1 MNNIKNLLV
10 NNKLHSMNINV
21 ANLLNGNYI
30 LLLFVVLSL
39 GLCLGKL
46 RLGPVQLGNS
56 IGVLVVSLL
65 LGQQHFSINTEAL
78 SLGFMLFIFCVGVEA
93 GPNFFSIFFRDG
105 KNYFMLALVMV
116 GSAMLLALVLGKF
129 FGWGIGLTA
138 GMLAGSMTSTPVLVG
153 AGDTL
158 RNTASL
164 GNQLSIEQD
173 HLSLG
178 YALTYLVGLVSL
190 IFGARYLPKLQH
202 QDLPTSAQ
210 QIARERGLDPD
221 SQRKVYLPVIRAY
234 RVGPELV
241 DWADGKNLREL
252 GIYRQTGCYIERI
265 RRNGILASPDGD
277 AVLQIGDEIALVGY
291 PDAHSRLNSN
301 FRDGKEV
308 FDRDLLDMRIVT
320 EEIVVKNHNAVGK
333 RLSQLK
339 LTDHGCFL
347 NRIVRSQIEMP
358 IDDNV
363 VLNKGDVL
371 QVSGDARRVKSIA
384 DRIGFI
390 SIHSQVTD
398 LLAFCA
404 FFVIGVMVGLIT
416 IQFSNFTFGIGN
428 AAGLLFAGIMLGF
441 LRANHPTFG
450 YIPQG
455 ALNMVKEFGLMVFMA
470 GVGLSAGSTINS
482 SLGEVGIQMLASG
495 LIVSLLPVVICFL
508 FGAYVLKMN
517 RALLFGAMMG
527 ARTCAPAMEIISD
540 TARSNIPALGYA
552 GTYAIANVL
561 LTLAGSLIVVIW
573 PELPG

>member
-1 MNNIKNLLV
+1 
-10 NNKLHSMNINV
+10 MNINV
-21 ANLLNGNYI
+21 ADLLNGNYI
-30 LLLFVVLSL
+30 LLLFVVLAL

-46 RLGPVQLGNS
+46 RLGSVQLGNS

-65 LGQQHFSINTEAL
+65 LGQQHFAINTDAL
-78 SLGFMLFIFCVGVEA
+78 NLGFMLFIFCVGVEA

-105 KNYFMLALVMV
+105 KNYLMLALVMV
-116 GSAMLLALVLGKF
+116 GSAMLIAMVLGKV
-129 FGWGIGLTA
+129 FGWDIGLTA
-138 GMLAGSMTSTPVLVG
+138 GMLAGAMTSTPVLVG

-158 RNTASL
+158 RHFGLPSDQLAQSL
-164 GNQLSIEQD
+164 D

-190 IFGARYLPKLQH
+190 IVGARYMPKLQH
-202 QDLPTSAQ
+202 QDLQTSAQ
-210 QIARERGLDPD
+210 QIARERGLDTD
-221 SQRKVYLPVIRAY
+221 SKRKVYLPVIRAY

-241 DWADGKNLREL
+241 AWADGKNLREL

-265 RRNGILASPDGD
+265 RRNGILANPDGD
-277 AVLQIGDEIALVGY
+277 AVLQMGDDIALVGY
-291 PDAHSRLNSN
+291 PDAHARLDPS
-301 FRDGKEV
+301 FRNGKEV

-320 EEIVVKNHNAVGK
+320 EEIVVKNHNAVGR
-333 RLSQLK
+333 RLAQLK

-347 NRIVRSQIEMP
+347 NRVIRSQIEMP

-371 QVSGDARRVKSIA
+371 QVSGDARRVKTGLM
-384 DRIGFI
+384 IG
-390 SIHSQVTD
+390 
-398 LLAFCA
+398 
-404 FFVIGVMVGLIT
+404 MIT
-416 IQFSNFTFGIGN
+416 FQFSSFSFGIGN

-470 GVGLSAGSTINS
+470 GVGLSAGAGINNG
-482 SLGEVGIQMLASG
+482 LGAVGGQMLAAG

-508 FGAYVLKMN
+508 FGAYVLRMN
-517 RALLFGAMMG
+517 RAMLFGAMMG

-561 LTLAGSLIVVIW
+561 LTLAGTLIVIIW
-573 PELPG
+573 PGLQ

>member
-1 MNNIKNLLV
+1 
-10 NNKLHSMNINV
+10 MNINV
-21 ANLLNGNYI
+21 ADLLNGNYI
-30 LLLFVVLSL
+30 LLLFVVLAL

-46 RLGPVQLGNS
+46 RLGSVQLGNS

-65 LGQQHFSINTEAL
+65 LGQQHFAINTDAL
-78 SLGFMLFIFCVGVEA
+78 NLGFMLFIFCVGVEA

-105 KNYFMLALVMV
+105 KNYLMLALVMV
-116 GSAMLLALVLGKF
+116 GSAMLIATVLGKV
-129 FGWGIGLTA
+129 FGWDIGLTA
-138 GMLAGSMTSTPVLVG
+138 GMLAGAMTSTPVLVG

-158 RNTASL
+158 RHFGLPSDQLAQSL
-164 GNQLSIEQD
+164 D

-190 IFGARYLPKLQH
+190 IVGARYMPKLQH
-202 QDLPTSAQ
+202 QDLQTSAQ
-210 QIARERGLDPD
+210 QIARERGLDTD
-221 SQRKVYLPVIRAY
+221 SKRKVYLPVIRAY

-241 DWADGKNLREL
+241 AWADGKNLREL

-265 RRNGILASPDGD
+265 RRNGILANPDGD
-277 AVLQIGDEIALVGY
+277 AVLQMGDDIALVGY
-291 PDAHSRLNSN
+291 PDAHARLDPS
-301 FRDGKEV
+301 FRNGKEV

-320 EEIVVKNHNAVGK
+320 EEIVVKNHNAVGR
-333 RLSQLK
+333 RLAQLK

-347 NRIVRSQIEMP
+347 NRVIRSQIEMP

-371 QVSGDARRVKSIA
+371 QVSGDARRVKT
-384 DRIGFI
+384 
-390 SIHSQVTD
+390 VTD

-404 FFVIGVMVGLIT
+404 FFIVGLMIGMIT
-416 IQFSNFTFGIGN
+416 FQFSSFSFGIGN

-470 GVGLSAGSTINS
+470 GVGLSAGAGINNG
-482 SLGEVGIQMLASG
+482 LGAVGGQMLAAG

-508 FGAYVLKMN
+508 FGAYVLRMN
-517 RALLFGAMMG
+517 RAMLFGAMMG

-561 LTLAGSLIVVIW
+561 LTLAGTLIVIIW
-573 PELPG
+573 PGLQ

>member
-1 MNNIKNLLV
+1 V
-10 NNKLHSMNINV
+10 NINV
-21 ANLLNGNYI
+21 ADLLSRNDI
-30 LLLFVVLSL
+30 LLLFVVLAL

-46 RLGPVQLGNS
+46 RLGSVQLGNS

-65 LGQQHFSINTEAL
+65 LGQQHFGINTDAL

-105 KNYFMLALVMV
+105 KNYLMLALVMV
-116 GSAMLLALVLGKF
+116 SSAMLLALGLGKA
-129 FGWGIGLTA
+129 FGWDIGLTA

-158 RNTASL
+158 RQSMND
-164 GNQLSIEQD
+164 NQLLGQMQD

-190 IFGARYLPKLQH
+190 IFGARYLPRLQH
-202 QDLPTSAQ
+202 QDLSTCAQ
-210 QIARERGLDPD
+210 QIARERGLDTD

-241 DWADGKNLREL
+241 AWADGKNLREL

-277 AVLQIGDEIALVGY
+277 AVLQLGDEISLVGY
-291 PDAHSRLNSN
+291 PDAHARLDPS
-301 FRDGKEV
+301 FRNGKEV

-320 EEIVVKNHNAVGK
+320 EEIVVKNHNAVNK
-333 RLSQLK
+333 RLSHLK

-347 NRIVRSQIEMP
+347 NRVIRSQIEMP
-358 IDDNV
+358 IDDSIM
-363 VLNKGDVL
+363 LNKGDVL
-371 QVSGDARRVKSIA
+371 QVSGEARRVKSLA

-404 FFVIGVMVGLIT
+404 FFIIGLMIGMVSF
-416 IQFSNFTFGIGN
+416 QFSAFSFGIGN

-455 ALNMVKEFGLMVFMA
+455 ALTMVKEFGLMVFMA
-470 GVGLSAGSTINS
+470 GVGLSAGSGI
-482 SLGEVGIQMLASG
+482 GEGMGETGLLMLLSG
-495 LIVSLLPVVICFL
+495 LAVSLLPVVLCYL
-508 FGAYVLKMN
+508 FGAYVLRMN
-517 RALLFGAMMG
+517 RALLFGAIMG

-561 LTLAGSLIVVIW
+561 LTLAGTLIVIIW
-573 PELPG
+573 PVLGG

>member
-1 MNNIKNLLV
+1 
-10 NNKLHSMNINV
+10 MNINV
-21 ANLLNGNYI
+21 ADLLSGNDI
-30 LLLFVVLSL
+30 LLLFVVLAL

-46 RLGPVQLGNS
+46 RLGSVQLGNS

-65 LGQQHFSINTEAL
+65 LGQQHFSINPNAL
-78 SLGFMLFIFCVGVEA
+78 NLGFMLFIFCVGVEA

-105 KNYFMLALVMV
+105 KNYLLLALVMV
-116 GSAMLLALVLGKF
+116 GSAVLIALGLGKL
-129 FGWGIGLTA
+129 FGWDIGLTA

-158 RNTASL
+158 RQTYHAGSMLAQAQN
-164 GNQLSIEQD
+164 N
-173 HLSLG
+173 LSLG
-178 YALTYLVGLVSL
+178 YALTYLIGLVSL

-234 RVGPELV
+234 RVGSELV
-241 DWADGKNLREL
+241 AWTDGKNLREL

-265 RRNGILASPDGD
+265 RRNGILANPDGD
-277 AVLQIGDEIALVGY
+277 AVLQQGDEISLVGY
-291 PDAHSRLNSN
+291 PDAHSRLDPS
-301 FRDGKEV
+301 FRNGKEV
-308 FDRDLLDMRIVT
+308 FDRDLLDMRIIN
-320 EEIVVKNHNAVGK
+320 EEIVVKNNNAVNK

-347 NRIVRSQIEMP
+347 NRVIRSQIEMP
-358 IDDNV
+358 IDDSII
-363 VLNKGDVL
+363 LNKGDVL
-371 QVSGDARRVKSIA
+371 QISGEARRVKSVA

-404 FFVIGVMVGLIT
+404 FFIIGLMVGMIT
-416 IQFSNFTFGIGN
+416 FQFSSFNFSIGN

-455 ALNMVKEFGLMVFMA
+455 ALTMVKEFGLMVFMA
-470 GVGLSAGSTINS
+470 GVGLSAGGGLSHG
-482 SLGEVGIQMLASG
+482 LGDTGVLMLVAG
-495 LIVSLLPVVICFL
+495 LIVSLLPVVISFM
-508 FGAYVLKMN
+508 FGAWVLKMN
-517 RALLFGAMMG
+517 RALLFGAIMG

-561 LTLAGSLIVVIW
+561 LTLAGTLIVLIW
-573 PELPG
+573 PMFGG

>member
-1 MNNIKNLLV
+1 
-10 NNKLHSMNINV
+10 MNINV
-21 ANLLNGNYI
+21 ANLLSANDI
-30 LLLFVVLSL
+30 LLLFVVLAL

-46 RLGPVQLGNS
+46 RFGPIQLGNS

-65 LGQQHFSINTEAL
+65 LGQQHFAMNTDAL

-105 KNYFMLALVMV
+105 KNYLMLAMVMV
-116 GSAMLLALVLGKF
+116 GSALLLTIGMGKL
-129 FGWGIGLTA
+129 FGWDIGLTA

-158 RNTASL
+158 RQTL
-164 GNQLSIEQD
+164 GEPQLALMQD

-178 YALTYLVGLVSL
+178 YALTYLIGLVSL
-190 IFGARYLPKLQH
+190 IVAARYLPRLQH

-210 QIARERGLDPD
+210 QIARERGLDAD

-234 RVGPELV
+234 RVGAELV
-241 DWADGKNLREL
+241 AWSGGKNLREL

-277 AVLQIGDEIALVGY
+277 AVLQQGDEISLVGY
-291 PDAHSRLNSN
+291 PEAHARLDPS
-301 FRDGKEV
+301 FRNGKEV

-320 EEIVVKNHNAVGK
+320 EEIVVKNHNVVNR
-333 RLSQLK
+333 RLSQLN

-347 NRIVRSQIEMP
+347 NRVIRSQIEMP
-358 IDDNV
+358 IDDSII
-363 VLNKGDVL
+363 LNKGDVL
-371 QVSGDARRVKSIA
+371 QVSGEARRVKSVA

-390 SIHSQVTD
+390 AIHSQVTD

-404 FFVIGVMVGLIT
+404 FFIIGLMIGMVNF
-416 IQFSNFTFGIGN
+416 QFSSFNFAIGN
-428 AAGLLFAGIMLGF
+428 AAGLLFAGILLGF

-455 ALNMVKEFGLMVFMA
+455 ALTMVKEFGLMVFMA
-470 GVGLSAGSTINS
+470 GVGLSAGSGLS
-482 SLGEVGIQMLASG
+482 HGLGSAGLQMLLCG
-495 LIVSLLPVVICFL
+495 LAVSLVPVIICYL
-508 FGAYVLKMN
+508 FGAYLLRMN
-517 RALLFGAMMG
+517 RALLFGAIMG

-561 LTLAGSLIVVIW
+561 LTLAGTIIVIIW
-573 PELPG
+573 PLIGP

>member
-1 MNNIKNLLV
+1 
-10 NNKLHSMNINV
+10 MNINV
-21 ANLLNGNYI
+21 ADLLSRNYI
-30 LLLFVVLSL
+30 LLLFVVLAL

-46 RLGPVQLGNS
+46 RLGSVQLGNS

-65 LGQQHFSINTEAL
+65 LGQQHFSINTDAL
-78 SLGFMLFIFCVGVEA
+78 NLGFMLFIFCVGVEA

-105 KNYFMLALVMV
+105 KNYLMLAIVMV
-116 GSAMLLALVLGKF
+116 SSAMVLALGLGKL
-129 FGWGIGLTA
+129 FGWDIGLTA
-138 GMLAGSMTSTPVLVG
+138 GMLAGAMTSTPVLVG

-158 RNTASL
+158 RQTLADGKSL
-164 GNQLSIEQD
+164 SQAQD

-178 YALTYLVGLVSL
+178 YALTYLIGLVSL

-221 SQRKVYLPVIRAY
+221 SKRKVYLPVIRAY

-241 DWADGKNLREL
+241 AWSDGKNLREL

-265 RRNGILASPDGD
+265 RRNGILANPDGD
-277 AVLQIGDEIALVGY
+277 AVLQPGDEISLVGY
-291 PDAHSRLNSN
+291 PDAHARLDPS
-301 FRDGKEV
+301 FRNGKEV
-308 FDRDLLDMRIVT
+308 FDRDLLDMRIVN
-320 EEIVVKNHNAVGK
+320 EEIVVKNNNAVNR

-347 NRIVRSQIEMP
+347 NRVIRSQIEMP
-358 IDDNV
+358 IDDSII
-363 VLNKGDVL
+363 LNKGDVL
-371 QVSGDARRVKSIA
+371 HISGEAKRVKSVA

-404 FFVIGVMVGLIT
+404 FFIVGLMIGMIT
-416 IQFSNFTFGIGN
+416 FQFSNFNFGIGN

-455 ALNMVKEFGLMVFMA
+455 ALTMVKEFGLMVFMA
-470 GVGLSAGSTINS
+470 GVGLSAGSGINQG
-482 SLGEVGIQMLASG
+482 LGETGLLMLGAGIV
-495 LIVSLLPVVICFL
+495 VSLVPVIICFL
-508 FGAYVLKMN
+508 FGALVLKMN
-517 RALLFGAMMG
+517 RALLFGAIMG

-561 LTLAGSLIVVIW
+561 LTLAGTLIVIIW
-573 PELPG
+573 PMLGG

>member
-1 MNNIKNLLV
+1 
-10 NNKLHSMNINV
+10 MNINV
-21 ANLLNGNYI
+21 ASLLNGNYI
-30 LLLFVVLSL
+30 LLLFVVLAL
-39 GLCLGKL
+39 GLCLGKV
-46 RLGPVQLGNS
+46 RLGSVQLGNS

-78 SLGFMLFIFCVGVEA
+78 NLGFMLFIFCVGVEA

-116 GSAMLLALVLGKF
+116 GTAMLLALGLGRF
-129 FGWGIGLTA
+129 FGWDIGLTA

-158 RNTASL
+158 RNTMGSNKLL
-164 GNQLSIEQD
+164 GPELDN
-173 HLSLG
+173 LSLG
-178 YALTYLVGLVSL
+178 YALTYLIGLVSL

-210 QIARERGLDPD
+210 QIARERGLDTD
-221 SQRKVYLPVIRAY
+221 SKRKVYLPVIRAY
-234 RVGPELV
+234 RVGQELV
-241 DWADGKNLREL
+241 AWADGKNLREL

-265 RRNGILASPDGD
+265 RRNGILATPDGD
-277 AVLQIGDEIALVGY
+277 AVLQVGDEISLVGY
-291 PDAHSRLNSN
+291 PDAHSRLDPS
-301 FRDGKEV
+301 FRNGKEV

-320 EEIVVKNHNAVGK
+320 EEVVVKNNHAVGK
-333 RLSQLK
+333 RLSQLN
-339 LTDHGCFL
+339 LTDQGCFL
-347 NRIVRSQIEMP
+347 NRVIRSQIEMP
-358 IDDNV
+358 IDDSI

-371 QVSGDARRVKSIA
+371 QVSGDARRVKSVA

-390 SIHSQVTD
+390 SVHSQVTD

-404 FFVIGVMVGLIT
+404 FFIVGLMIGLIT
-416 IQFSNFTFGIGN
+416 FQFKNFSFGIGN

-470 GVGLSAGSTINS
+470 GVGLSAGAGINNG
-482 SLGEVGIQMLASG
+482 LGAIGGQMLISG
-495 LIVSLLPVVICFL
+495 LIVSLVPVIICFI
-508 FGAYVLKMN
+508 FGAYVLRMN
-517 RALLFGAMMG
+517 RALLFGAIMG

-561 LTLAGSLIVVIW
+561 LTLAGTLIVIIW
-573 PELPG
+573 PGA

>member
-1 MNNIKNLLV
+1 
-10 NNKLHSMNINV
+10 MNINV
-21 ANLLNGNYI
+21 ADLLSKNYI
-30 LLLFVVLSL
+30 LLLFVILAL

-46 RLGPVQLGNS
+46 RLGSIQLGNS
-56 IGVLVVSLL
+56 IGVLIISLL
-65 LGQQHFSINTEAL
+65 LGQQNFSINADAL
-78 SLGFMLFIFCVGVEA
+78 NLGFMLFIFCVGIEA

-105 KNYFMLALVMV
+105 KNYLMLAFIMV
-116 GSAMLLALVLGKF
+116 GSALLLALGLGKL
-129 FGWGIGLTA
+129 FGWDIGLTA

-158 RNTASL
+158 RQTIMDKTSL
-164 GNQLSIEQD
+164 VLMQN

-178 YALTYLVGLVSL
+178 YALTYLIGLVSL

-202 QDLPTSAQ
+202 QDLQNCAQ

-241 DWADGKNLREL
+241 AWSGGKNLREL

-265 RRNGILASPDGD
+265 RRNGILANPDGD
-277 AVLQIGDEIALVGY
+277 ALLQLGDEISLVGY
-291 PDAHSRLNSN
+291 PDAHARLDPS
-301 FRDGKEV
+301 FRNGKEV

-320 EEIVVKNHNAVGK
+320 EEIVVKNNNAVNK

-347 NRIVRSQIEMP
+347 NRVIRSQIEMP
-358 IDDNV
+358 IDDNIM
-363 VLNKGDVL
+363 LNKGDVL
-371 QVSGDARRVKSIA
+371 HVSGEARRVKSVA

-390 SIHSQVTD
+390 SIHSQITD

-404 FFVIGVMVGLIT
+404 FFIIGLMVGMVNL
-416 IQFSNFTFGIGN
+416 QFSNFSFGVGN

-455 ALNMVKEFGLMVFMA
+455 ALTMVKEFGLMVFMA
-470 GVGLSAGSTINS
+470 GVGLSAGAGISHS
-482 SLGEVGIQMLASG
+482 MGETGIEMLLCG
-495 LIVSLLPVVICFL
+495 LAVSLLPVILCFV
-508 FGAYVLKMN
+508 FGAYILEMN
-517 RALLFGAMMG
+517 RALLFGAIMG

-540 TARSNIPALGYA
+540 TAHSNIPALGYA

-561 LTLAGSLIVVIW
+561 LTLAGTLIVVIW
-573 PELPG
+573 PFFGG

>member
-1 MNNIKNLLV
+1 
-10 NNKLHSMNINV
+10 MNINV
-21 ANLLNGNYI
+21 ADLLSRNDI
-30 LLLFVVLSL
+30 LLLFVVLAL

-46 RLGPVQLGNS
+46 RLGSVQLGNS

-65 LGQQHFSINTEAL
+65 LGQQHFSINTDAL

-105 KNYFMLALVMV
+105 KNYLMLALVMV
-116 GSAMLLALVLGKF
+116 SSAMLLALALGKAL
-129 FGWGIGLTA
+129 GWDIGLTA
-138 GMLAGSMTSTPVLVG
+138 GMLAGAMTSTPVLVG

-158 RNTASL
+158 RQSMSDPDL
-164 GNQLSIEQD
+164 LSQMQD

-178 YALTYLVGLVSL
+178 YALTYLIGLVSL
-190 IFGARYLPKLQH
+190 IFGARYLPRLQH
-202 QDLPTSAQ
+202 QDLSTCAQ
-210 QIARERGLDPD
+210 QIARERGLDTD

-241 DWADGKNLREL
+241 AWADGKNLREL

-277 AVLQIGDEIALVGY
+277 AVLQLGDEISLVGY
-291 PDAHSRLNSN
+291 PDAHARLDPS
-301 FRDGKEV
+301 FRNGKEV

-320 EEIVVKNHNAVGK
+320 EEIVVKNNNAVNR
-333 RLSQLK
+333 RLSHLK

-347 NRIVRSQIEMP
+347 NRVIRSQIEMP
-358 IDDNV
+358 IDESIM
-363 VLNKGDVL
+363 LNKGDVL
-371 QVSGDARRVKSIA
+371 QVSGEARRVKSLA

-404 FFVIGVMVGLIT
+404 FFIIGLMIGMVSF
-416 IQFSNFTFGIGN
+416 QFSAFSFGIGN

-455 ALNMVKEFGLMVFMA
+455 ALTMVKEFGLMVFMA
-470 GVGLSAGSTINS
+470 GVGLSAGSGLGKG
-482 SLGEVGIQMLASG
+482 LGETGLLMLLSG
-495 LIVSLLPVVICFL
+495 LAVSLVPVVLCYL
-508 FGAYVLKMN
+508 FGAYVLRMN
-517 RALLFGAMMG
+517 RALLFGAIMG

-561 LTLAGSLIVVIW
+561 LTLAGTLIVIIW
-573 PELPG
+573 PALGG